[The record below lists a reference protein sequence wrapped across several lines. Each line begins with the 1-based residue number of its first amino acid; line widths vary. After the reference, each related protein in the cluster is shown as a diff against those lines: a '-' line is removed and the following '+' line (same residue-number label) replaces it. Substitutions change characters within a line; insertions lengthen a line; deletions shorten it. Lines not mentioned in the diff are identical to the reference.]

1 VSACGQSYHAVNFE
15 VRDAKGVPS
24 NIAGIEPTCYASDD
38 YQSVLGSASDPLIQ
52 AALTWLGGGQ
62 CVVDRAAM
70 RAQSLG
76 VGSEGQPI
84 GRSSKLIEDG
94 DAPKAIIQ

>member
-1 VSACGQSYHAVNFE
+1 
-15 VRDAKGVPS
+15 D
-24 NIAGIEPTCYASDD
+24 IAGIEPTCYASDD
-38 YQSVLGSASDPLIQ
+38 YQSVLGSASDPMIG
-52 AALTWLGGGQ
+52 AALKWLSEGE
-62 CVVDRAAM
+62 CVLDWAAM

-84 GRSSKLIEDG
+84 GRSSKPIEDG